1 MVRNEVGRVN
11 EGEVVEGVHAGKSC
25 PKLCCEGLIVACG
38 KAAIYFSS
46 SGVIV

>member
-11 EGEVVEGVHAGKSC
+11 EGEVVEGVYVGKFC
-25 PKLCCEGLIVACG
+25 LKFCCEGLIVVCG
-38 KAAIYFSS
+38 KVVIYFFS